1 MKNQDNKT
9 TTKRAYSAPSVEQV
23 KIDNEISL
31 VMMSGY
37 PGDPASAPTQD
48 PLMSIKAFKIF

>member
-9 TTKRAYSAPSVEQV
+9 TTKRTYQAPQV
-23 KIDNEISL
+23 TEVRIDNEISL
-31 VMMSGY
+31 VMMSY

-48 PLMSIKAFKIF
+48 PLMSIKAFKIFK